1 MNSQIIEEGV
11 AEGLSRVLSP
21 YQDNAWANLTLRDYF
36 AAQALA
42 SGRIRM
48 PFENPRPDGG
58 PSPELQTALEAY
70 RVADAMLK
78 AREQKPE
85 AA

>member
-1 MNSQIIEEGV
+1 MGHKDMRAAITSGV
-11 AEGLSRVLSP
+11 KEAVNQLVECGRFP
-21 YQDNAWANLTLRDYF
+21 TLRDYF

-58 PSPELQTALEAY
+58 PSPEMQTALEAY
-70 RVADAMLK
+70 RVADAMLA
-78 AREQKPE
+78 AREKKAE